1 MKTKKSE
8 PKEETLPEQLLSLK
22 KKTSWSWERMCR
34 EFHRVMGQEGPAH
47 TTLLRY
53 SIGNV
58 KRPNVVTEQYVRKAI
73 HKVTVELSQKEQS
86 ETQRKQLKKVLRES
100 EERFRNLVE
109 HNNDIVW
116 EVNQEGAYTYI
127 SPNVQHIL
135 GYSPEQLIGKTPFE
149 FMPEKEAERVGKIFG
164 QAVHKRTVFTSL
176 QHKALCKSGKVI
188 LLECSGR
195 PITNTDGTLQGYR
208 GIDRDITKRG
218 EK

>member
-1 MKTKKSE
+1 MS
-8 PKEETLPEQLLSLK
+8 
-22 KKTSWSWERMCR
+22 R
-34 EFHRVMGQEGPAH
+34 EFHRVMGQQGPSH

-53 SIGNV
+53 STGNV
-58 KRPNVVTEQYVRKAI
+58 KRRNVVTEQYVREAT
-73 HKVTVELSQKEQS
+73 HKITRELS
-86 ETQRKQLKKVLRES
+86 ETQRKQLKKELRES

-127 SPNVQHIL
+127 SPNVRDIL

-149 FMPEKEAERVGKIFG
+149 FMPEKEAERVGQIFG

-195 PITNTDGTLQGYR
+195 PITNTDGTFQGFR